1 MDDHDLEKARKALR
15 STETQQK
22 ILNLIF
28 VILLIGFVLIWLR
41 YFR

>member
-28 VILLIGFVLIWLR
+28 VILLVVCVAMGL
-41 YFR
+41 FR